1 VSFPDLRRSAGS
13 QLVVQ
18 WVTVGPLPSVV
29 SRLRGGGMD
38 ADATAGR
45 SSLELRVGTRRWV
58 APAGKSLT
66 IGRDSDADVYI
77 EDMHIS
83 RRHAVIEWTPDGW
96 VLTDHSRNGIFV
108 NDRLQDQVVIDSPM
122 VIRLGGSRNGV
133 EVLLAL
139 IDEHSTV
146 PPVAGAELT
155 HARVSERRRV
165 SGERLRIGRSPDNDV
180 VLDDLLVS
188 RRHAELHRVDG
199 GWQIRDLASA
209 NGTYVNGQRVSKA
222 AVNPD
227 SVIGIGR
234 SLLQLA
240 GDRLV
245 TYVDTGDV
253 GFEARE
259 LVVTT
264 RQGQRLLDGVSFT
277 LNARSL
283 LAVVGPS
290 GSGKSTLLRALTGF
304 RPADSGVVRYGG
316 RDLYHNYDELRQRIG
331 LVPQDDILHPQLTV
345 RRALSYA
352 ARLRFPAEV
361 RRAEQEQRI
370 DEVLAELSLTGQA
383 RQRISS
389 LSGGQRKRTS
399 VALELLTRP
408 SLLFLDEPTSGL
420 DLGLDKS
427 VMQTL
432 RGLADQGRTVVVVTH
447 NVTNIDVCDRL
458 LILAGGGRLAFYGPP
473 AEALGYFGQT
483 DMAEVFLL
491 LEREPHVDWPG
502 RFRRSVLYERYV
514 GSGEARTVGR
524 ATPPGLGPRQQSPL
538 TQFGVL
544 CRRML
549 AVIAADRQYVLF
561 LVVLPLLL
569 SLLAHA
575 VPGGITPGDIRQLL
589 LVLVN
594 GGALMGAAASVREL
608 VKERAIYRRER
619 AIGLS
624 LGAYLGAKLVVL
636 SMLGGGGTDNSVLL
650 GSGRAEIVIAVVLVT
665 VTSMVGGLVISA
677 WIDNADRGMPLLVLL
692 VMVQLILS
700 GGLFPVYGR
709 PVLTQLSWLV
719 PAQWAY
725 AMGISTADLPP
736 RLAPPTDNPLWHHDA
751 FIWIGDGLALVALTV
766 ILVIVTGL
774 LVRRLD
780 PRRARTRPPAASHA

>member
-1 VSFPDLRRSAGS
+1 
-13 QLVVQ
+13 
-18 WVTVGPLPSVV
+18 
-29 SRLRGGGMD
+29 MD

-58 APAGKSLT
+58 VPAGESLT
-66 IGRDSDADVYI
+66 IGRDSDADVRI

-83 RRHAVIEWTPDGW
+83 RRHAVVEWTPDGW
-96 VLTDHSRNGIFV
+96 LLTDHSRNGIFV
-108 NDRLQDQVVIDSPM
+108 NGRPQDQVVIDSPM

-146 PPVAGAELT
+146 PPVAGAEPT

-165 SGERLRIGRSPDNDV
+165 SGECL
-180 VLDDLLVS
+180 LDDLLVS
-188 RRHAELHRVDG
+188 RQHAELHRVDDR
-199 GWQIRDLASA
+199 WQIRDLASA

-264 RQGQRLLDGVSFT
+264 RQGRRLLDGVSFT
-277 LNARSL
+277 LDARSL

-383 RQRISS
+383 RQRIAS

-427 VMQTL
+427 VMHTL

-458 LILAGGGRLAFYGPP
+458 LILADGGRLAFYGPP

-491 LEREPHVDWPG
+491 LEREPH
-502 RFRRSVLYERYV
+502 
-514 GSGEARTVGR
+514 
-524 ATPPGLGPRQQSPL
+524 
-538 TQFGVL
+538 
-544 CRRML
+544 
-549 AVIAADRQYVLF
+549 
-561 LVVLPLLL
+561 
-569 SLLAHA
+569 
-575 VPGGITPGDIRQLL
+575 
-589 LVLVN
+589 
-594 GGALMGAAASVREL
+594 
-608 VKERAIYRRER
+608 
-619 AIGLS
+619 
-624 LGAYLGAKLVVL
+624 
-636 SMLGGGGTDNSVLL
+636 TD
-650 GSGRAEIVIAVVLVT
+650 
-665 VTSMVGGLVISA
+665 
-677 WIDNADRGMPLLVLL
+677 
-692 VMVQLILS
+692 
-700 GGLFPVYGR
+700 
-709 PVLTQLSWLV
+709 
-719 PAQWAY
+719 
-725 AMGISTADLPP
+725 
-736 RLAPPTDNPLWHHDA
+736 
-751 FIWIGDGLALVALTV
+751 
-766 ILVIVTGL
+766 
-774 LVRRLD
+774 
-780 PRRARTRPPAASHA
+780 

>member
-1 VSFPDLRRSAGS
+1 
-13 QLVVQ
+13 
-18 WVTVGPLPSVV
+18 
-29 SRLRGGGMD
+29 MD

-58 APAGKSLT
+58 VSAGESLT
-66 IGRDSDADVYI
+66 IGRDIDTDVRI
-77 EDMHIS
+77 EDMHVS
-83 RRHAVIEWTPDGW
+83 RRHAVVEWTLDGW
-96 VLTDHSRNGIFV
+96 LLTDHSRNGVFV
-108 NDRLQDQVVIDSPM
+108 NGRPQDRVVIDSPM
-122 VIRLGGSRNGV
+122 VIRIGGSRDGV
-133 EVLLAL
+133 AVSLAL
-139 IDEHSTV
+139 IDKYSTV
-146 PPVAGAELT
+146 PPVAGAVPT
-155 HARVSERRRV
+155 HAGVSERRRV
-165 SGERLRIGRSPDNDV
+165 SGECLRIGRLPDNDV

-199 GWQIRDLASA
+199 GWQMRDLASA

-222 AVNPD
+222 AVDPD

-264 RQGQRLLDGVSFT
+264 RQGRRLLDGVSFA
-277 LNARSL
+277 LDGRSL

-304 RPADSGVVRYGG
+304 RPANSGVVRYGG

-361 RRAEQEQRI
+361 PRAEQEQRI
-370 DEVLAELSLTGQA
+370 NEVLAELSLTGQA
-383 RQRISS
+383 SQRIAS

-420 DLGLDKS
+420 DPGLDKS
-427 VMQTL
+427 VMRTL

-447 NVTNIDVCDRL
+447 NVANLDVCDRL

-491 LEREPHVDWPG
+491 LERESHTDWPA
-502 RFRRSVLYERYV
+502 RFQRSALYERYI
-514 GSGEARTVGR
+514 GSGEARTTGS
-524 ATPPGLGPRQQSPL
+524 AAPPGLGPRQQPAL

-549 AVIAADRQYVLF
+549 AVIGADRQYAMF
-561 LVVLPLLL
+561 LVALPLLL

-575 VPGGITPGDIRQLL
+575 VPGGIDPGDIRQLL
-589 LVLVN
+589 LVLIN

-624 LGAYLGAKLVVL
+624 LGAYLGAKVFVLGVLTAAEAVLFAVL

-650 GSGRAEIVIAVVLVT
+650 GSGHAELVAAVVLVT
-665 VTSMVGGLVISA
+665 VTSMVIGLVISA

-692 VMVQLILS
+692 VMLQLLLS
-700 GGLFPVYGR
+700 GGLFPVHGR
-709 PVLTQLSWLV
+709 AVLAQLSWLV
-719 PAQWAY
+719 PAHWAY
-725 AMGISTADLPP
+725 AMGVSTADLS
-736 RLAPPTDNPLWHHDA
+736 RLASPTDNPLWHHDA
-751 FIWIGDGLALVALTV
+751 LTWLADGLALAALTV
-766 ILVIVTGL
+766 ILVIITGL

-780 PRRARTRPPAASHA
+780 PQRARI